1 VRLAFAQ
8 IRVQKLKSFFTLL
21 GVMIGVMFL
30 IAVVSIVEGMGKYM
44 EDDFAGRIL
53 GANTFTLR
61 RYPWFGNNT
70 TREEWLEWQRRP
82 RFYAADVAF
91 VRSVL
96 PAAARWAIESQ
107 GSPMAISQYARPRT
121 VEAHAVD
128 GDYFTIK
135 KYDLSSGRTIA
146 PQEYELGTPVV
157 VIGDEVAKFFFP
169 NLNPVGR
176 ELRIGGIPYQVIGV
190 IEHQG
195 TLFGQSLDR
204 LAVAPFNSPLHR
216 LTNPRGDISGLLVQS
231 TNSMM
236 MNDLIEDVR
245 EALRAHRH
253 LRPGQPDNFVMETS
267 ASALAFFDRVKQTMT
282 IVGAALPGISLI
294 VGGMVIMNIMLV
306 SVAERTHEIGIR
318 KSLGARR
325 RHPEPVPRRGGHAQ
339 YPRRDD
345 RHRAWHHGGKTRRME
360 DTAAGRGGALVAGDG
375 DGPGNGCG
383 DRLRRLSGASGVAT
397 RSNRST
403 APRIMR
409 LFAVFLHAV
418 EGVSIAM
425 ESIRANKGRAALTIL
440 GVAVGVFVVVA
451 LSSVVRGVNESFA
464 RDVAA
469 AGPNSFFVYRRPLT
483 PFQSCDPSDP
493 SSCPERRNPAI
504 TNDEASGIASLAS
517 IYAVTQHVA
526 GGNTFKYKD
535 RSLSAGVEYYTTNW
549 TDVDGGDIFPGRS
562 FTQAEY
568 NTGAQVVIVNDKLA
582 ESLFGDSDPIDKM
595 ITIDGHPFQVI
606 GLYHYTASPMGTPTS
621 AGGGDSPKAIIPL
634 ETGRRH
640 MNLWV
645 RGNNLIVRPR
655 DGVNVADAT
664 DEVTAYLRAH
674 RGLRP
679 RDRTNFA
686 VVTQDKLL
694 ETYNKLFGTFFVV
707 GLALSSVGL
716 LVGGIGV
723 IAIMM
728 ISVTERTREI
738 GVRKA
743 LGATRLTILW
753 QFLVEAVTLTA
764 FGAALGL
771 VLGFGTTVLVRTAW
785 PSIPASTPLSSIISA
800 LAASAVTGVVFGML
814 PAIRAARLDPVAAL
828 RYE

>member
-1 VRLAFAQ
+1 
-8 IRVQKLKSFFTLL
+8 
-21 GVMIGVMFL
+21 M
-30 IAVVSIVEGMGKYM
+30 
-44 EDDFAGRIL
+44 
-53 GANTFTLR
+53 
-61 RYPWFGNNT
+61 
-70 TREEWLEWQRRP
+70 
-82 RFYAADVAF
+82 
-91 VRSVL
+91 
-96 PAAARWAIESQ
+96 
-107 GSPMAISQYARPRT
+107 
-121 VEAHAVD
+121 
-128 GDYFTIK
+128 
-135 KYDLSSGRTIA
+135 
-146 PQEYELGTPVV
+146 
-157 VIGDEVAKFFFP
+157 KF
-169 NLNPVGR
+169 
-176 ELRIGGIPYQVIGV
+176 
-190 IEHQG
+190 
-195 TLFGQSLDR
+195 
-204 LAVAPFNSPLHR
+204 
-216 LTNPRGDISGLLVQS
+216 
-231 TNSMM
+231 
-236 MNDLIEDVR
+236 
-245 EALRAHRH
+245 
-253 LRPGQPDNFVMETS
+253 
-267 ASALAFFDRVKQTMT
+267 
-282 IVGAALPGISLI
+282 
-294 VGGMVIMNIMLV
+294 
-306 SVAERTHEIGIR
+306 
-318 KSLGARR
+318 
-325 RHPEPVPRRGGHAQ
+325 
-339 YPRRDD
+339 
-345 RHRAWHHGGKTRRME
+345 
-360 DTAAGRGGALVAGDG
+360 
-375 DGPGNGCG
+375 
-383 DRLRRLSGASGVAT
+383 
-397 RSNRST
+397 
-403 APRIMR
+403 
-409 LFAVFLHAV
+409 FAVFLHAV
-418 EGVSIAM
+418 EGVSIAL

-504 TNDEASGIASLAS
+504 TNDEASGIASLSS

-535 RSLSAGVEYYTTNW
+535 RSLSAGVEYYSTNW

-562 FTQAEY
+562 FTLAEY
-568 NTGAQVVIVNDKLA
+568 NTAAQVVIVNDKLA
-582 ESLFGDSDPIDKM
+582 QSLFGDSDPIDKM

-621 AGGGDSPKAIIPL
+621 AGGGDSPKAIVPL

-655 DGVNVADAT
+655 DGVNVTDAT
-664 DEVTAYLRAH
+664 DEVTAFLRAH

-764 FGAALGL
+764 FGAAVGL
-771 VLGFGTTVLVRTAW
+771 VLGFGTTVLVRTVW
-785 PSIPASTPLSSIISA
+785 PSIPASTPLSSIVSA
-800 LAASAVTGVVFGML
+800 LAASAVTGVIFGML
-814 PAIRAARLDPVAAL
+814 PAVRAARLDPVAAL